1 MSVTGELIG
10 NLALNIRDCVS
21 IVGCGSSV
29 VGAPLRNL
37 GKFVYPHCMSVS
49 FGSYTIS
56 RWALLYGVYARGSK
70 ISHTGGKR
78 IVCRVIKILT

>member
-1 MSVTGELIG
+1 M
-10 NLALNIRDCVS
+10 ALNIRYLVS
-21 IVGCGSSV
+21 LVGWGSSV

-56 RWALLYGVYARGSK
+56 RLALLYGVYARGSK
-70 ISHTGGKR
+70 ISHTGGKC
-78 IVCRVIKILT
+78 IICP